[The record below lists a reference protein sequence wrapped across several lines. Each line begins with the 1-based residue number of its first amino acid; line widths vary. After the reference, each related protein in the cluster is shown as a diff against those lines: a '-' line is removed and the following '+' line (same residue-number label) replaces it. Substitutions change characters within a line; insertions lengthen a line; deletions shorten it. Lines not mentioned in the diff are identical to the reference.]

1 MRQLR
6 YNIAITLDG
15 YIASLNHS
23 TSWIIEDSS
32 IDFTTLYSE
41 FSTFIMGRKTYETM
55 LCFGDQNP
63 LKDYP
68 KEAIVVVSQTMEC
81 PGVTVIREGVMEYVR
96 ALKSEEGGKGRD
108 IWFMGGAKLAGE
120 FMEEGLVDALEVAV
134 MPVVIGEG
142 VKMMEF
148 VGGGQIGLRLES
160 AESKE
165 SGIIM
170 ARYAV
175 AFNKRL

>member
-55 LCFGDQNP
+55 LCFGDLNP

-68 KEAIVVVSQTMEC
+68 REAIVVPSQTMEC
-81 PGVTVIREGVMEYVR
+81 PDVTVIRERVMKYVR

-108 IWFMGGAKLAGE
+108 IWFMGGAKLAGVL
-120 FMEEGLVDALEVAV
+120 MEEDLVDALEVAV

-148 VGGGQIGLRLES
+148 VGGGQIRLRLAS
-160 AESKE
+160 VESKE
-165 SGIIM
+165 RGIIM
-170 ARYAV
+170 TRYAV
-175 AFNKRL
+175 AFKKPL